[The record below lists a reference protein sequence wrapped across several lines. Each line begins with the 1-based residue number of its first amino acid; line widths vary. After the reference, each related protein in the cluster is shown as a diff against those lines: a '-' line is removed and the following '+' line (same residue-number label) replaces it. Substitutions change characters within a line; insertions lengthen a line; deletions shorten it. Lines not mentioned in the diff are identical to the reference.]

1 MNFSLYFYVV
11 LSLIEKISGKRGR
24 GTIIGL
30 LRGGKRRSIYS
41 LKTNSEI
48 ALDERYSG
56 IMAKVPNNKILAIF
70 DELLKGGLIEI
81 VEDNFK
87 GQWFPLVYMTG
98 KGRETLKE
106 KEPEF
111 LPKLEN
117 ILGANRI
124 LVEFQAGLSPA
135 EKPSQSGGEKDVKE

>member
-1 MNFSLYFYVV
+1 MNLYLYCV

-24 GTIIGL
+24 GTIVGL
-30 LRGGKRRSIYS
+30 LRGGKKRSIYS

-56 IMAKVPNNKILAIF
+56 IMAKAPNNKILAIF

-87 GQWFPLVYMTG
+87 GQWFPLVYITG

-106 KEPEF
+106 KEAEF
-111 LPKLEN
+111 LPKLEKVLESN
-117 ILGANRI
+117 KTLI
-124 LVEFQAGLSPA
+124 EFQKELIPT
-135 EKPSQSGGEKDVKE
+135 EKPSQNGGEKDVKE

>member
-1 MNFSLYFYVV
+1 MNLYQYVV

-24 GTIIGL
+24 GTIVGL

-41 LKTNSEI
+41 LKTNSKI

-56 IMAKVPNNKILAIF
+56 IMAKAPNNKILAIL
-70 DELLKGGLIEI
+70 DDLLKGGLIEI

-106 KEPEF
+106 KEAEF
-111 LPKLEN
+111 LPKLEKVLESN
-117 ILGANRI
+117 KTLI
-124 LVEFQAGLSPA
+124 EFQKELIPT
-135 EKPSQSGGEKDVKE
+135 EKSSQNGGEKDVKE

>member
-1 MNFSLYFYVV
+1 MY
-11 LSLIEKISGKRGR
+11 I
-24 GTIIGL
+24 
-30 LRGGKRRSIYS
+30 
-41 LKTNSEI
+41 
-48 ALDERYSG
+48 
-56 IMAKVPNNKILAIF
+56 
-70 DELLKGGLIEI
+70 
-81 VEDNFK
+81 
-87 GQWFPLVYMTG
+87 TG

-106 KEPEF
+106 KETEF